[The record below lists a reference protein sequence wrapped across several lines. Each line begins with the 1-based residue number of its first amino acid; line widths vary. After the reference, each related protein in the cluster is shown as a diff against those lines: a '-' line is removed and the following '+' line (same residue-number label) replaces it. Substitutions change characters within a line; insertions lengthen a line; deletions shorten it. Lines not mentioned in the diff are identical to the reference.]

1 MRPARLLDRI
11 AFNMNRRHALF
22 TITSA
27 RAAFGSQANS
37 KVQVG
42 TIGTGNRGRYDTNFV
57 AQDGRA
63 QVVALCDL
71 YPDQLD
77 RAKTQVP
84 AASSA
89 KTFKDAAEMLAMP
102 GLDAVFICTPVYLHP
117 DHFAL
122 AVQAGKH
129 IYCEKPAGADV
140 AGVNKVLKFA
150 RIAKPSQVIFFGF
163 QQRWSPEYLAAEQ
176 IIRSGRLGDLLLMRS
191 EWMVG
196 GIRFG
201 AQDRKLSPEQLER
214 TWYPFVAKS
223 GGMIVEQ
230 DCHGVDVLNWFAQA
244 KPLSASGSG
253 GRGRRTVGDNIDF
266 ANVTYQYPNNLSGI
280 LTATQLIQ
288 TPGEVREQFWGS
300 LGTITTHRKW
310 YEHVTAP
317 NRVTRVESKREITI
331 DAIAQFLSH
340 ILEGKPK
347 NMAFDACDSTLTAI
361 LGRMA
366 VERGGTVS
374 WSDLGV

>member
-1 MRPARLLDRI
+1 
-11 AFNMNRRHALF
+11 MNRRQALF
-22 TITSA
+22 SITSA
-27 RAAFGSQANS
+27 RVALGSQANS
-37 KVQVG
+37 KVQVA

-84 AASSA
+84 AAATA
-89 KTFKDAAEMLAMP
+89 KTFKDAGEMLAMQ
-102 GLDAVFICTPVYLHP
+102 GIDAVFICTPVYLHP
-117 DHFAL
+117 EHFAM

-129 IYCEKPAGADV
+129 IYCEKPAAPDV

-150 RIAKPSQVIFFGF
+150 RIARPSQVIFFGF

-176 IIRSGRLGDLLLMRS
+176 IIRSGKLGDLLLMRA

-201 AQDRKLSPEQLER
+201 AQERQMTPEQLER

-230 DCHGVDVLNWFAQA
+230 DCHGVDVLNWYAQA
-244 KPLSASGSG
+244 KPLSAAGAG
-253 GRGRRTVGDNIDF
+253 GKGRRTIGDNIDF

-288 TPGEVREQFWGS
+288 TAGEVREQFWGS
-300 LGTITTHRKW
+300 RGTITTHRKW
-310 YEHVTAP
+310 YEHNAGP
-317 NRVTRVESKREITI
+317 KQITRVESKREITI

-340 ILEGKPK
+340 ILEGKPY

-366 VERGGTVS
+366 VERGARVA
-374 WSDLGV
+374 WEDLKA

>member
-1 MRPARLLDRI
+1 MH
-11 AFNMNRRHALF
+11 RRHAILS
-22 TITSA
+22 ITSA
-27 RAAFGSQANS
+27 RVALGSQANS

-71 YPDQLD
+71 YPEQLD

-84 AASSA
+84 AVASA
-89 KTFKDAAEMLAMP
+89 RTFKDAAEMLAMP

-129 IYCEKPAGADV
+129 IYCEKPAGPDV

-163 QQRWSPEYLAAEQ
+163 QQRLSPEYLAAER
-176 IIRSGRLGDLLLMRS
+176 IIRAGELGDLLLMRS

-201 AQDRKLSPEQLER
+201 AQQRKLTPTQIER
-214 TWYPFVAKS
+214 AWYPIVSRS

-244 KPLSASGSG
+244 KPLSATGAG
-253 GRGRRTVGDNIDF
+253 GKGRRTFGDNIDF
-266 ANVTYQYPNNLSGI
+266 ANVTYQYPNNLCGI

-288 TPGEVREQFWGS
+288 TPGEVREQFWGT
-300 LGTITTHRKW
+300 LGSITTHRKW
-310 YEHVTAP
+310 YEHIAAP
-317 NRVTRVESKREITI
+317 NQVTRVESKREITI

-340 ILEGKPK
+340 ILEGKPR

-366 VERGGTVS
+366 VERRATVS
-374 WSDLGV
+374 WADLGA